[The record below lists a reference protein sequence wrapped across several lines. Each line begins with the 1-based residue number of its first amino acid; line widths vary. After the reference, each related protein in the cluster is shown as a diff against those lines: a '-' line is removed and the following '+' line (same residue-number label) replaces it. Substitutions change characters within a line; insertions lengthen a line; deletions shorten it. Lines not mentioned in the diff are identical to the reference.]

1 MFQLNYMELKS
12 IFELLDCYSG
22 IKKIMEAKQPYHL
35 NVIDELYINENG
47 HSRILAKLLQYKSEN
62 QHYEILDSLLGFIAD
77 KKNESFGSINV
88 NKPEIT
94 QEKERIDL
102 WVREKGQYAIIFEN
116 KIYNAADQ
124 DAQLCRYI
132 EKTKE
137 YGFCDDHIY
146 VIYLSNNGE
155 EPDEQSWGP
164 YMKAYRKRYIN
175 ISFRHH
181 ILDWLKEQI
190 LPNIKLKES
199 ILRSAI
205 EQYIDYLEGLF
216 DNRTQYNSIKMK
228 IDKMIADKL
237 NLDQFENTYDKVK
250 FLQDKA
256 EEVSELYN
264 QLINL
269 KNNYY
274 QEARSKTLEPYIQNW
289 EKEIATLYPNLRKSI
304 AKCHVGLLV
313 PFGDVTIN
321 VRISEDDDRQMYC
334 QVDKYGHE
342 NEDLDVA
349 VIKTVDK
356 VLTRHGG
363 NKCVWK
369 YFDINDFDGVFKC
382 FKDVM
387 NLLIKG

>member
-1 MFQLNYMELKS
+1 MELQN
-12 IFELLDCYSG
+12 IFELLDYYSG
-22 IKKIMEAKQPYHL
+22 IKKQMEAKQPYHL

-47 HSRILAKLLQYKSEN
+47 HSRILAKLLQYKSET
-62 QHYEILDSLLGFIAD
+62 QRYEILESLLGFITE
-77 KKNESFGSINV
+77 KKNESFGSIKV
-88 NKPEIT
+88 NKPEIS

-102 WVREKGQYAIIFEN
+102 WVREKDKYAIIFEN
-116 KIYNAADQ
+116 KIYNAMDQ
-124 DAQLCRYI
+124 EAQLCRYI
-132 EKTKE
+132 DKTKN
-137 YGFCDDHIY
+137 YGYREDQIF
-146 VIYLSNNGE
+146 VVYLSQNGE
-155 EPDEQSWGP
+155 SPAEQSWGN
-164 YMKAYRKRYIN
+164 YKEAFQYRYVN
-175 ISFRHH
+175 LSFRNH
-181 ILDWLKEQI
+181 ILIWLKEFV
-190 LPNIKLKES
+190 LPNIKIKELV
-199 ILRSAI
+199 LRSAI

-216 DNRTQYNSIKMK
+216 DKRTQYNSIKME
-228 IDKMIADKL
+228 IEKMIVDKL

-264 QLINL
+264 QLTNL

-387 NLLIKG
+387 NLLTKV

>member
-1 MFQLNYMELKS
+1 MGLKS
-12 IFELLDCYSG
+12 IFELLDYYGG
-22 IKKIMEAKQPYHL
+22 IKKQMEAKQPYHL

-47 HSRILAKLLQYKSEN
+47 HSRILAKLLQYKSQT
-62 QHYEILDSLLGFIAD
+62 QHYDILESLLGFIAE
-77 KKNESFGSINV
+77 KKNESFGSIKV
-88 NKPEIT
+88 NKPEIS

-102 WVREKGQYAIIFEN
+102 WVREKDKYAIIFEN
-116 KIYNAADQ
+116 KIYNAMDQ
-124 DAQLCRYI
+124 EAQLCRYI
-132 EKTKE
+132 DKTKN
-137 YGFCDDHIY
+137 YGYREDQIF
-146 VIYLSNNGE
+146 VVYLSQNGE
-155 EPDEQSWGP
+155 SPAEQSWGN
-164 YMKAYRKRYIN
+164 YKEAFQYRYVN
-175 ISFRHH
+175 LSFRNH
-181 ILDWLKEQI
+181 ILIWLKEFV
-190 LPNIKLKES
+190 LPNIKIKELV
-199 ILRSAI
+199 LRSAI

-216 DNRTQYNSIKMK
+216 DKRTQYNSIKME
-228 IDKMIADKL
+228 IEKMIVDKL

-264 QLINL
+264 QLTNL

-387 NLLIKG
+387 NLLTKV